1 MNKNERPSFLRGKG
15 AAVGIVIC
23 FVAVIAL
30 VGAYTFNSYQRDI
43 NEQLARAEE
52 QAEKLTEDI
61 EGNGENAENTAEDTV
76 EETNT
81 DDIFMPES
89 DREVTDDGD
98 NTQSPAGES
107 KTDSAGTNLQDDT
120 SGGNADTDGDAAASA
135 GTSGVW
141 FTEDSTLAWPAS
153 GAVIMG
159 YSMDQ
164 TVFFQ
169 TLEQYQYNPAMIVSG
184 EAGETI
190 GASAAGI
197 VTNIEETAQTGNT
210 VTLDMGNG
218 YSAVYGQLSDIPVA
232 VGDYV
237 AAGEPLGTLAEPTKY
252 YSVEGPNL
260 YFEVLKDGEPVDPLN
275 FME

>member
-1 MNKNERPSFLRGKG
+1 MIMNKDERTSSLKKKG

-30 VGAYTFNSYQRDI
+30 AGIYTFSNYKADLDA
-43 NEQLARAEE
+43 QLAKADEQEE
-52 QAEKLTEDI
+52 MLTED
-61 EGNGENAENTAEDTV
+61 ES
-76 EETNT
+76 EETTT
-81 DDIFMPES
+81 DDILLPES
-89 DREVTDDGD
+89 EEGLSGETAGD
-98 NTQSPAGES
+98 E
-107 KTDSAGTNLQDDT
+107 DT
-120 SGGNADTDGDAAASA
+120 SDGQQDMTAQSTEEETQENAYAGGEGAEDGSAASA
-135 GTSGVW
+135 EDTSGVW
-141 FTEDSTLAWPAS
+141 FSEESTLTWPAS

-159 YSMDQ
+159 YSMDE

-169 TLEQYQYNPAMIVSG
+169 TLEQYSYNPAMIIAG

-197 VTNIEETAQTGNT
+197 VTNIEETAQTGMT

-218 YSAVYGQLSDIPVA
+218 YSAVYGQLADVPVA

-237 AAGEPLGTLAEPTKY
+237 GAGESLGTLSEPTKY
-252 YSVEGPNL
+252 YSVEGTNL
-260 YFEVLKDGEPVDPLN
+260 YFQVLKDGEPVDPMN

>member
-1 MNKNERPSFLRGKG
+1 MTMNKNEISPFLKGNG

-30 VGAYTFNSYQRDI
+30 VGAYTFSNYQRDI
-43 NEQLARAEE
+43 DEQMAKAEE
-52 QAEKLTEDI
+52 QAEELTEDMGTDTEDTTESTTEETTTDDI
-61 EGNGENAENTAEDTV
+61 VLPETDDDLTEDPEDGQQGRSDEGGAGMGSQDSTGENA
-76 EETNT
+76 
-81 DDIFMPES
+81 
-89 DREVTDDGD
+89 G
-98 NTQSPAGES
+98 
-107 KTDSAGTNLQDDT
+107 
-120 SGGNADTDGDAAASA
+120 TDGSSAAAT
-135 GTSGVW
+135 GDTSGVW
-141 FTEDSTLAWPAS
+141 FSEDSILTWPAS
-153 GAVIMG
+153 GAVIMS

-169 TLEQYQYNPAMIVSG
+169 TLEQYKYNPAMIIGG
-184 EAGETI
+184 EVGETI

-197 VTNIEETAQTGNT
+197 VTNIEETAQTGTT

-218 YSAVYGQLSDIPVA
+218 YSAVYGQLSDVPVA

-237 AAGEPLGTLAEPTKY
+237 GAGESLGTLSEPTKY

-260 YFEVLKDGEPVDPLN
+260 YFEVLKDGEPVDPMN

>member
-1 MNKNERPSFLRGKG
+1 MNKNERPSFLKGKG

-30 VGAYTFNSYQRDI
+30 VGAYTFSNYQRDI
-43 NEQLARAEE
+43 DEQMAKAGE
-52 QAEKLTEDI
+52 QAEKLTEDM
-61 EGNGENAENTAEDTV
+61 GTDTEDTTEGIT
-76 EETNT
+76 EETTT
-81 DDIFMPES
+81 DDIVLPEQENS
-89 DREVTDDGD
+89 IAGD
-98 NTQSPAGES
+98 TENGVQSQPSGEENNA
-107 KTDSAGTNLQDDT
+107 DSQSDT
-120 SGGNADTDGDAAASA
+120 SGESTGTDNSAAATT
-135 GTSGVW
+135 GDTSDVW
-141 FTEDSTLAWPAS
+141 FSEDSTLAWPAS
-153 GAVIMG
+153 GAVIMS

-169 TLEQYQYNPAMIVSG
+169 TLEQYKYNPAMIISG
-184 EAGETI
+184 EAGEMI

-197 VTNIEETAQTGNT
+197 VTNIEETAQTGTT

-218 YSAVYGQLSDIPVA
+218 YSAVYGQLSDVPVA

-237 AAGEPLGTLAEPTKY
+237 GAGESLGTLSEPTKY

-260 YFEVLKDGEPVDPLN
+260 YFEVLKDGEPVDPMN

>member
-1 MNKNERPSFLRGKG
+1 MNKNERPSFLKGKG

-30 VGAYTFNSYQRDI
+30 VGAYTFSNYQKDI
-43 NEQLARAEE
+43 DEQMAKAEE
-52 QAEKLTEDI
+52 QTEQFTKDK
-61 EGNGENAENTAEDTV
+61 T
-76 EETNT
+76 EETTT
-81 DDIFMPES
+81 DDIVLPEAEDGTS
-89 DREVTDDGD
+89 DEDSMSD
-98 NTQSPAGES
+98 NPDE
-107 KTDSAGTNLQDDT
+107 
-120 SGGNADTDGDAAASA
+120 DAAAGDVQQDTETSGA
-135 GTSGVW
+135 DTSGVW
-141 FTEDSTLAWPAS
+141 FAEDSTLAWPAS

-169 TLEQYQYNPAMIVSG
+169 TLEQYKYNPAMIIAG
-184 EAGETI
+184 EVGETI

-197 VTNIEETAQTGNT
+197 VTSIEQTAQTGT
-210 VTLDMGNG
+210 TISLDMGNG
-218 YSAVYGQLSDIPVA
+218 YTAVYGQLTDVPLA

-237 AAGEPLGTLAEPTKY
+237 GAGETLGSLNEPTKY

-260 YFEVLKDGEPVDPLN
+260 YFQVLKDGEPVDPMN

>member
-1 MNKNERPSFLRGKG
+1 MIMKKNEKPSLLKGKG

-30 VGAYTFNSYQRDI
+30 VGAYTFNNYRKDLD
-43 NEQLARAEE
+43 EQVARSEE
-52 QAEKLTEDI
+52 QAEELAKDESEETTADDI
-61 EGNGENAENTAEDTV
+61 LPTDDTDEEGAGTADSQENAASEEAGIQNRESGED
-76 EETNT
+76 ETSGDESAYEA
-81 DDIFMPES
+81 DD
-89 DREVTDDGD
+89 
-98 NTQSPAGES
+98 A
-107 KTDSAGTNLQDDT
+107 SA
-120 SGGNADTDGDAAASA
+120 SGGN
-135 GTSGVW
+135 TSGVW
-141 FTEDSTLAWPAS
+141 FSEDSTLTWPAS

-169 TLEQYQYNPAMIVSG
+169 TLEQYQYNPAMIIEG
-184 EAGETI
+184 EVGETI

-197 VTNIEETAQTGNT
+197 VTNIEDSAKTGTT

-218 YSAVYGQLSDIPVA
+218 YSAVYGQLTDVPLAI
-232 VGDYV
+232 GDYV
-237 AAGEPLGTLAEPTKY
+237 AQGETVGTLSEPTKY

-260 YFEVLKDGEPVDPLN
+260 YFEVQKDGEPIDPMQ

>member
-1 MNKNERPSFLRGKG
+1 MNKNERPSFLKGKG

-30 VGAYTFNSYQRDI
+30 VGAYTFSNYQRDI
-43 NEQLARAEE
+43 DEQMAKAGE
-52 QAEKLTEDI
+52 QAEELTEDM
-61 EGNGENAENTAEDTV
+61 GTATEDTTEGIT
-76 EETNT
+76 EETTT
-81 DDIFMPES
+81 DDIVLPEQENS
-89 DREVTDDGD
+89 IAGD
-98 NTQSPAGES
+98 TENGVQSQPSGEENNA
-107 KTDSAGTNLQDDT
+107 DSQSDT
-120 SGGNADTDGDAAASA
+120 SGESTGTDNSAAATT
-135 GTSGVW
+135 GDTSDVW
-141 FTEDSTLAWPAS
+141 FSEDSTLAWPAS
-153 GAVIMG
+153 GAVIMS

-169 TLEQYQYNPAMIVSG
+169 TLEQYKYNPAMIISG

-197 VTNIEETAQTGNT
+197 VTNIEETAQTGTT

-218 YSAVYGQLSDIPVA
+218 YSAVYGQLSDVPVA

-237 AAGEPLGTLAEPTKY
+237 GAGESLGTLSEPTKY

-260 YFEVLKDGEPVDPLN
+260 YFEVLKDGEPVDPMN

>member
-1 MNKNERPSFLRGKG
+1 MNKNERPSFLKGKG

-30 VGAYTFNSYQRDI
+30 VGAYTFSNYQKDI
-43 NEQLARAEE
+43 NEQMAKAEE
-52 QAEKLTEDI
+52 QAEKLTDDME
-61 EGNGENAENTAEDTV
+61 ENSDSEEKNVEDTA

-81 DDIFMPES
+81 DDILLSENDGGMS
-89 DREVTDDGD
+89 DDEDSMQ
-98 NTQSPAGES
+98 NTSGENEADIAGSQSGAADEN
-107 KTDSAGTNLQDDT
+107 AGT
-120 SGGNADTDGDAAASA
+120 DGEAAASA
-135 GTSGVW
+135 DTSGVW
-141 FTEDSTLAWPAS
+141 FSEDSILAWPAS

-184 EAGETI
+184 EVGETI

-197 VTNIEETAQTGNT
+197 VTNIEETAQTGTT

-218 YSAVYGQLSDIPVA
+218 YSAVYGQLSDVPVS

-237 AAGEPLGTLAEPTKY
+237 SAGEALGTLSEPTKY

-260 YFEVLKDGEPVDPLN
+260 YFEVLKDGEPIDPMN